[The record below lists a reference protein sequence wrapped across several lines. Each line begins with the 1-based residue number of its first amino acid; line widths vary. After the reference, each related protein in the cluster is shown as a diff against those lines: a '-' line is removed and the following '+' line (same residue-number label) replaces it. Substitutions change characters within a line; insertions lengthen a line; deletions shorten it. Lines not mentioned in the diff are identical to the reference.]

1 MTYVSRGLLGVTP
14 VEAHALLNAS
24 PMPRHKETDTVFKKW
39 YDKWHGNPWAILIT
53 LSLGFFMTL
62 LDLTIVN
69 IAIPDMGQDLDASLD
84 EILWVVNAY
93 TLALAVLM
101 ITAGRLGDLRGKRNL
116 FLAGVA
122 LFTLASLA
130 CGLARNPAQLIAF
143 RAVQGLGAALLMPQ
157 TLSIIAEVFPADR
170 RGAAMG
176 VWGVVAGVSGAL
188 GPIIGGAL
196 ITHLDWR
203 WIFFVNLP
211 LGVVVLGLAAAVIP
225 GSRRTVRHRFDTL
238 GVLLASG
245 TLFCLAFGLTEGQRY
260 DWNAW
265 IWSLFGAAAL
275 LFAAFLGHERGRQGD
290 DPLVPFSLFKDRNF
304 TLINFVGVT
313 VSFGIVG
320 MFLPLTIYLQSV
332 LGFSALKSGLVLLP
346 LALGSFVTAGPA
358 GVLAD
363 KIGGKFILMT
373 GLLAWTAA
381 LVWIVGAADV
391 GSSWTAVAFPLFLA
405 GLGAGCTFAP
415 MATEVMRNV
424 PAKLSGAASGVNNAL
439 RQVGSVLAGAV
450 VGAVLQAQLA
460 SSLTDQARQRA
471 GQLPAAYRDGFV
483 GGFSQAGTDVNARQ
497 AARLP
502 EGVPHDIA
510 DRMRALG
517 AQVFGHGFVHAMGP
531 AVLVSA
537 AVLLTGALTCLAVR
551 RHRGP
556 SANPHALPVY
566 EPELEEATS

>member
-1 MTYVSRGLLGVTP
+1 
-14 VEAHALLNAS
+14 
-24 PMPRHKETDTVFKKW
+24 MPRHKETDTVFKKW
-39 YDKWHGNPWAILIT
+39 HDKWHGNPWAILIT

-69 IAIPDMGQDLDASLD
+69 IAIPDMGQDLGASLD

-93 TLALAVLM
+93 TLALAVLL

-130 CGLARNPAQLIAF
+130 CGLARDPAQLIAF

-188 GPIIGGAL
+188 GPIIGGEL

-211 LGVVVLGLAAAVIP
+211 LGVVVLGLAVAIIP
-225 GSRRTVRHRFDTL
+225 GSRRTVGHRLDTL

-245 TLFCLAFGLTEGQRY
+245 ALFGLAFGLTEGQRY

-275 LFAAFLGHERGRQGD
+275 LFAAFLRHERGQQGD

-313 VSFGIVG
+313 VSFGVVG

-381 LVWIVGAADV
+381 LVWIVAAADV

-424 PAKLSGAASGVNNAL
+424 PARLSGAASGVNNAL

-450 VGAVLQAQLA
+450 VGAVLQARLA

-471 GQLPAAYRDGFV
+471 GQLPAAYREGFV

-502 EGVPHDIA
+502 KGVPHDIA

-517 AQVFGHGFVHAMGP
+517 GQVFGHGFVHAMGP

-537 AVLLTGALTCLAVR
+537 AVLLTGALACLAVR

-556 SANPHALPVY
+556 SANPHALPVH
-566 EPELEEATS
+566 EPALEEVTS

>member
-1 MTYVSRGLLGVTP
+1 M
-14 VEAHALLNAS
+14 
-24 PMPRHKETDTVFKKW
+24 FK
-39 YDKWHGNPWAILIT
+39 KWHGNPWAILVT

-93 TLALAVLM
+93 TLALAVLL
-101 ITAGRLGDLRGKRNL
+101 ITAGRLGDLRGKRTL
-116 FLAGVA
+116 FLAGVSV
-122 LFTLASLA
+122 FTLASLA
-130 CGLARNPAQLIAF
+130 CGLAQNPPQLIAF

-176 VWGVVAGVSGAL
+176 VWGAVAGISGAL
-188 GPIIGGAL
+188 GPIVGGAL

-203 WIFFVNLP
+203 WIFYVNLP
-211 LGVVVLGLAAAVIP
+211 LGAVVLLLAVAIIP
-225 GSRRTVRHRFDTL
+225 GSRRSVRHRFDTV
-238 GVLLASG
+238 GVLLASSA
-245 TLFCLAFGLTEGQRY
+245 LFCLAFALTEGQRY
-260 DWNAW
+260 DWNGW
-265 IWSLFGAAAL
+265 IWTLLGAAAV
-275 LFAAFLGHERGRQGD
+275 LFAWFLLHERGRQDG
-290 DPLVPFSLFKDRNF
+290 DPLVPFSLFRDRSF

-313 VSFGIVG
+313 VSFGVIG

-346 LALGSFVTAGPA
+346 LALGSFVMAGPA

-363 KIGGKFILMT
+363 RIGGKYILMT
-373 GLLAWTAA
+373 GLLAWTGA
-381 LVWIVGAADV
+381 LVWIVTAADV
-391 GSSWTAVAFPLFLA
+391 GSGWTAVAFPLFLA

-424 PAKLSGAASGVNNAL
+424 PARLSGAASGVNNAL

-460 SSLTDQARQRA
+460 QSLTDQARRRA
-471 GQLPAAYRDGFV
+471 GALPAGYRDGFV
-483 GGFSQAGTDVNARQ
+483 AAFSRAETDVSAGQ
-497 AARLP
+497 TAPTPA
-502 EGVPHDIA
+502 GVPHDVA

-517 AQVFGHGFVHAMGP
+517 GQVYGHGFVDAMRP

-537 AVLLTGALTCLAVR
+537 AVLLTGALACLAVA

-566 EPELEEATS
+566 EPEPTELEEASS

>member
-1 MTYVSRGLLGVTP
+1 M
-14 VEAHALLNAS
+14 
-24 PMPRHKETDTVFKKW
+24 FK
-39 YDKWHGNPWAILIT
+39 KWHGNPWAILIT

-69 IAIPDMGQDLDASLD
+69 IAIPDLGEDLDASLD

-93 TLALAVLM
+93 TLALAVLL

-116 FLAGVA
+116 FMSGVA
-122 LFTLASLA
+122 LFTVASLA
-130 CGLARNPAQLIAF
+130 CGLAQDPAQLIAF

-170 RGAAMG
+170 RGVAMG
-176 VWGVVAGVSGAL
+176 VWGGVAGISGAL

-203 WIFFVNLP
+203 WIFYVNLP
-211 LGVVVLGLAAAVIP
+211 LGVLVLALAAAIIP
-225 GSRRTVRHRFDTL
+225 GGQRRTVRHRFDTL
-238 GVLLASG
+238 GVVLASAA
-245 TLFCLAFGLTEGQRY
+245 LFLLAFGLTEGQRY
-260 DWNAW
+260 DWNGGILA
-265 IWSLFGAAAL
+265 LFGAAAA
-275 LFAAFLGHERGRQGD
+275 LFAGFLLHERRRQAD
-290 DPLVPFSLFKDRNF
+290 EPLVPFSLFKDRSF
-304 TLINFVGVT
+304 TLLNFVGIT
-313 VSFGIVG
+313 VSFGVIG

-358 GVLAD
+358 GVLSD
-363 KIGGKFILMT
+363 KVGGKYILMT
-373 GLLAWTAA
+373 GLLAWAA
-381 LVWIVGAADV
+381 SLIWIVAAVDT

-424 PAKLSGAASGVNNAL
+424 PARLSGAASGVNNAL
-439 RQVGSVLAGAV
+439 RQVGSVLAGAL

-460 SSLTDQARQRA
+460 DSLSDQARQRA

-483 GGFSQAGTDVNARQ
+483 DAFSHAGSDVNARQ
-497 AARLP
+497 SGGVPA
-502 EGVPHDIA
+502 GVPHDVA
-510 DRMRALG
+510 DRMSALG
-517 AQVFGHGFVHAMGP
+517 GQVFGHGFVDAMGP

-537 AVLLTGALTCLAVR
+537 AALLAGALACLAVR

>member
-1 MTYVSRGLLGVTP
+1 M
-14 VEAHALLNAS
+14 
-24 PMPRHKETDTVFKKW
+24 FKKW
-39 YDKWHGNPWAILIT
+39 HDKWHGNPWAILIT

-122 LFTLASLA
+122 VFTLASLA
-130 CGLARNPAQLIAF
+130 CGLAQHPAQLIAF

-176 VWGVVAGVSGAL
+176 IWGVVAGVSGAL

-275 LFAAFLGHERGRQGD
+275 LFAAFLGHERGQQGH

-346 LALGSFVTAGPA
+346 LALGSFVMAGPA

-381 LVWIVGAADV
+381 LVWIVAAADV

-460 SSLTDQARQRA
+460 SSLTDQARERA

-483 GGFSQAGTDVNARQ
+483 GGFSQAGTEVNARQ

-510 DRMRALG
+510 ERMRALG
-517 AQVFGHGFVHAMGP
+517 AQVFGHGFVHAMDP

-566 EPELEEATS
+566 APELEEATS

>member
-1 MTYVSRGLLGVTP
+1 M
-14 VEAHALLNAS
+14 
-24 PMPRHKETDTVFKKW
+24 FK
-39 YDKWHGNPWAILIT
+39 KWHGNPWAILVT

-69 IAIPDMGQDLDASLD
+69 IAIPDLGQDLGASLD

-93 TLALAVLM
+93 SLALAVLL

-116 FLAGVA
+116 FLAGVV

-130 CGLARNPAQLIAF
+130 CGLAQNPPQLIAF

-176 VWGVVAGVSGAL
+176 VWGAVAGISGAL
-188 GPIIGGAL
+188 GPIVGGAL
-196 ITHLDWR
+196 ITHFDWR
-203 WIFFVNLP
+203 WIFYVNLP
-211 LGVVVLGLAAAVIP
+211 LGAVVLLLGVTILP
-225 GSRRTVRHRFDTL
+225 GSRRPVRHRFDTA

-245 TLFCLAFGLTEGQRY
+245 ALFCLAFALTEGQRY
-260 DWNAW
+260 AWNGW
-265 IWSLFGAAAL
+265 ILALFGAAAL
-275 LFAAFLGHERGRQGD
+275 LFAGFLLHERGQQDG
-290 DPLVPFSLFKDRNF
+290 DPLVPFSLFRDRGF

-313 VSFGIVG
+313 VSFGVIG

-346 LALGSFVTAGPA
+346 LALGSFVMAGPA

-363 KIGGKFILMT
+363 RIGGKYILMT

-381 LVWIVGAADV
+381 LVWIVTAADV

-424 PAKLSGAASGVNNAL
+424 PVRLSGAASGVNNAL

-460 SSLTDQARQRA
+460 QSLTDQARQRA
-471 GQLPAAYRDGFV
+471 GQLPAHYRAGFV
-483 GGFSQAGTDVNARQ
+483 DAFSRAETDVSARQ
-497 AARLP
+497 TAPVPA
-502 EGVPHDIA
+502 GVPHDVA

-517 AQVFGHGFVHAMGP
+517 SQVFGHGFVDAMGP

-537 AVLLTGALTCLAVR
+537 AVLFTGALACLAVAR
-551 RHRGP
+551 NRGP

-566 EPELEEATS
+566 EPDLPAMEEAGS

>member
-1 MTYVSRGLLGVTP
+1 MFR
-14 VEAHALLNAS
+14 
-24 PMPRHKETDTVFKKW
+24 
-39 YDKWHGNPWAILIT
+39 KWHGNPWAILLT

-93 TLALAVLM
+93 TLALAVLL
-101 ITAGRLGDLRGKRNL
+101 ITAGRLGDLRGKRTL
-116 FLAGVA
+116 FIAGVA

-130 CGLARNPAQLIAF
+130 CGLAQDPAQLIAF

-170 RGAAMG
+170 RGVAMG
-176 VWGVVAGVSGAL
+176 VWGAVAGISGAL

-211 LGVVVLGLAAAVIP
+211 LGVIVLVLAVALIP
-225 GSRRTVRHRFDTL
+225 GSRRTVRHRFDTF
-238 GVLLASG
+238 GVLLASSA
-245 TLFCLAFGLTEGQRY
+245 LFCLAFALTEGERY
-260 DWNAW
+260 DWNGW
-265 IWSLFGAAAL
+265 ILALFGAAAL
-275 LFAAFLGHERGRQGD
+275 LFAGFLGHERGRQND
-290 DPLVPFSLFKDRNF
+290 DPLVPFSLFKDRDF
-304 TLINFVGVT
+304 TLVNFVGVT
-313 VSFGIVG
+313 VSFGVIG

-346 LALGSFVTAGPA
+346 LALGSFVMAGPA

-363 KIGGKFILMT
+363 RIGGKYILLT
-373 GLLAWTAA
+373 GLLAWAAA
-381 LVWIVGAADV
+381 LVWIVAAADV
-391 GSSWTAVAFPLFLA
+391 GASWPAVALPLFLA

-450 VGAVLQAQLA
+450 VGAVLQARLA
-460 SSLTDQARQRA
+460 SSLTDQAQQRA
-471 GQLPAAYRDGFV
+471 GRLPAPYRDGFV
-483 GGFSQAGTDVNARQ
+483 AAFAGAEPDVNARQ
-497 AARLP
+497 AGGVP
-502 EGVPHDIA
+502 SGVPHDVA
-510 DRMRALG
+510 DRMRELG
-517 AQVFGHGFVHAMGP
+517 GQVFGHGFVDAMGP

-537 AVLLTGALTCLAVR
+537 AALLTGALACLALR

-556 SANPHALPVY
+556 SANPHALPVHA
-566 EPELEEATS
+566 PELEEATS

>member
-1 MTYVSRGLLGVTP
+1 M
-14 VEAHALLNAS
+14 
-24 PMPRHKETDTVFKKW
+24 FKKW
-39 YDKWHGNPWAILIT
+39 HDTWHGNPWAILIT

-130 CGLARNPAQLIAF
+130 CGLAQNPAQLIAF
-143 RAVQGLGAALLMPQ
+143 RAVQGLSAALLMPQ

-176 VWGVVAGVSGAL
+176 IWGVVAGVSGAL

-275 LFAAFLGHERGRQGD
+275 LFAAFLGHERGQQGD

-313 VSFGIVG
+313 VSFGVVG

-556 SANPHALPVY
+556 SANPHALPVH
-566 EPELEEATS
+566 EPALEEATS

>member
-1 MTYVSRGLLGVTP
+1 
-14 VEAHALLNAS
+14 
-24 PMPRHKETDTVFKKW
+24 MPRHKETDTVFKKW
-39 YDKWHGNPWAILIT
+39 HDKWHGNPWAILIT

-93 TLALAVLM
+93 TLALAVLL

-130 CGLARNPAQLIAF
+130 CGLARDPAQLIAF

-188 GPIIGGAL
+188 GPIIGGEL

-211 LGVVVLGLAAAVIP
+211 LGVVVLGLAVAIIP
-225 GSRRTVRHRFDTL
+225 GSRRTVGHRLDTL

-245 TLFCLAFGLTEGQRY
+245 ALFGLAFGLTEGQRY

-275 LFAAFLGHERGRQGD
+275 LFAAFLRHERGQQGD

-313 VSFGIVG
+313 VSFGVVG

-381 LVWIVGAADV
+381 LVWIVAAADV

-424 PAKLSGAASGVNNAL
+424 PARLSGAASGVNNAL

-450 VGAVLQAQLA
+450 VGAVLQARLA

-471 GQLPAAYRDGFV
+471 GQLPAAYREGFV

-502 EGVPHDIA
+502 KGVPHDIA

-517 AQVFGHGFVHAMGP
+517 GQVFGHGFVHAMGP

-537 AVLLTGALTCLAVR
+537 TVLLTGALACLAVR

-556 SANPHALPVY
+556 SANPHALPVH
-566 EPELEEATS
+566 EPALEEVTS

>member
-1 MTYVSRGLLGVTP
+1 M
-14 VEAHALLNAS
+14 
-24 PMPRHKETDTVFKKW
+24 FKKW
-39 YDKWHGNPWAILIT
+39 HDKWHGNPWAILIT

-130 CGLARNPAQLIAF
+130 CGLAQNPAQLIAF

-176 VWGVVAGVSGAL
+176 IWGVVAGVSGAL

-275 LFAAFLGHERGRQGD
+275 LFAAFLGHERGQQGD

-313 VSFGIVG
+313 VSFGVVG

-332 LGFSALKSGLVLLP
+332 LGYSALKSGLVLLP

-363 KIGGKFILMT
+363 RIGGKFILMT

-381 LVWIVGAADV
+381 LVWIVAAADV

-450 VGAVLQAQLA
+450 VGAVLQARLA

-510 DRMRALG
+510 ERMRALG

-537 AVLLTGALTCLAVR
+537 AVLLTGALACLAVR

-566 EPELEEATS
+566 APELEEATS

>member
-1 MTYVSRGLLGVTP
+1 
-14 VEAHALLNAS
+14 
-24 PMPRHKETDTVFKKW
+24 MPRHKETDTVFKKW
-39 YDKWHGNPWAILIT
+39 HDKWHGNPWAILIT

-130 CGLARNPAQLIAF
+130 CGLARDPAQLIAF

-188 GPIIGGAL
+188 GPIIGGEL

-211 LGVVVLGLAAAVIP
+211 LGVVVLGLAVAIIP
-225 GSRRTVRHRFDTL
+225 GSRRTVGHRLDTL

-245 TLFCLAFGLTEGQRY
+245 ALFGLAFGLTEGQRY

-275 LFAAFLGHERGRQGD
+275 LFAAFLRHERGQQGD

-313 VSFGIVG
+313 VSFGVVG

-381 LVWIVGAADV
+381 LVWIVAAADV

-424 PAKLSGAASGVNNAL
+424 PARLSGAASGVNNAL

-450 VGAVLQAQLA
+450 VGAVLQARLA

-471 GQLPAAYRDGFV
+471 GQLPAAYREGFV

-502 EGVPHDIA
+502 KGVPHDIA

-517 AQVFGHGFVHAMGP
+517 GQVFGHGFVHAMGP

-537 AVLLTGALTCLAVR
+537 AVLLTGALACLAVR

-556 SANPHALPVY
+556 SANPHALPVH
-566 EPELEEATS
+566 EPALEEVTS

>member
-1 MTYVSRGLLGVTP
+1 M
-14 VEAHALLNAS
+14 
-24 PMPRHKETDTVFKKW
+24 FKKW
-39 YDKWHGNPWAILIT
+39 HDTWHGNPWAILIT

-211 LGVVVLGLAAAVIP
+211 LGVVVLGLAAAIIP

-245 TLFCLAFGLTEGQRY
+245 ALFCLAFGLTEGQRY

-275 LFAAFLGHERGRQGD
+275 LFAAFLGHERGQQGD
-290 DPLVPFSLFKDRNF
+290 EPLVPFSLFKDRNF

-332 LGFSALKSGLVLLP
+332 LGYSALKSGLVLLP

-381 LVWIVGAADV
+381 LVWIVAAADV

-450 VGAVLQAQLA
+450 VGAVLQARLA

-502 EGVPHDIA
+502 EGLPHDIA
-510 DRMRALG
+510 ERMRALG
-517 AQVFGHGFVHAMGP
+517 AQVFGHGFVHAVGP

-556 SANPHALPVY
+556 SANPHALPVF
-566 EPELEEATS
+566 EPELEKATS

>member
-1 MTYVSRGLLGVTP
+1 
-14 VEAHALLNAS
+14 
-24 PMPRHKETDTVFKKW
+24 MPRHKETRIVFK
-39 YDKWHGNPWAILIT
+39 KWHGNPWAILVT

-69 IAIPDMGQDLDASLD
+69 IAIPDMAQDLGASLD

-93 TLALAVLM
+93 TLALAVLL

-116 FLAGVA
+116 FVAGVA

-130 CGLARNPAQLIAF
+130 CGLAQNPAQLIAF

-176 VWGVVAGVSGAL
+176 VWGAVAGISGAL

-196 ITHLDWR
+196 ITRLDWR
-203 WIFFVNLP
+203 WIFYVNLP
-211 LGVVVLGLAAAVIP
+211 LGVLVLVLALAIIP
-225 GSRRTVRHRFDTL
+225 GSRRPVRHRFDTF

-245 TLFCLAFGLTEGQRY
+245 ALFCLAFGLTEGQRY
-260 DWNAW
+260 DWNGW
-265 IWSLFGAAAL
+265 IYSLFGAAAA
-275 LFAAFLGHERGRQGD
+275 LFAAFLAHERGLQTR

-304 TLINFVGVT
+304 TVINFVGVT
-313 VSFGIVG
+313 VSFGVIG

-332 LGFSALKSGLVLLP
+332 LGFSALKAGLVMLP
-346 LALGSFVTAGPA
+346 LALGSFVMAGPA

-363 KIGGKFILMT
+363 KLGGKYILMT
-373 GLLAWTAA
+373 GLLAWAAA
-381 LVWIVGAADV
+381 LVWIVAAADA
-391 GSSWTAVAFPLFLA
+391 GSSWTTVAFPLFLA

-424 PAKLSGAASGVNNAL
+424 PARLSGAASGVNNAL

-450 VGAVLQAQLA
+450 VGAVLQARLA
-460 SSLTDQARQRA
+460 HTLTDQARQRA
-471 GQLPAAYRDGFV
+471 GQLPAGYRDGFV
-483 GGFSQAGTDVNARQ
+483 AAFSRAGSDVSARQ
-497 AARLP
+497 TTGTPA
-502 EGVPHDIA
+502 GVPHDIA
-510 DRMRALG
+510 DRMRELG
-517 AQVFGHGFVHAMGP
+517 GQVFGHGFVDAMGP

-537 AVLLTGALTCLAVR
+537 GVLATGALACLAVR
-551 RHRGP
+551 RHHGP

>member
-1 MTYVSRGLLGVTP
+1 M
-14 VEAHALLNAS
+14 
-24 PMPRHKETDTVFKKW
+24 FKKW
-39 YDKWHGNPWAILIT
+39 HDKWHGNPWAILIT

-93 TLALAVLM
+93 TLALAVLL

-130 CGLARNPAQLIAF
+130 CGLARDPAQLIAF

-188 GPIIGGAL
+188 GPIIGGEL

-211 LGVVVLGLAAAVIP
+211 LGVVVLGLAVAIIP
-225 GSRRTVRHRFDTL
+225 GSRRTVGHRLDTL

-245 TLFCLAFGLTEGQRY
+245 ALFCLAFGLTEGQRY

-275 LFAAFLGHERGRQGD
+275 LFAAFLRHERGQQGD

-313 VSFGIVG
+313 VSFGVVG

-381 LVWIVGAADV
+381 LVWIVAATDV

-424 PAKLSGAASGVNNAL
+424 PARLSGAASGVNNAL

-450 VGAVLQAQLA
+450 VGAVLQARLA

-471 GQLPAAYRDGFV
+471 GQLPAAYREGFV

-502 EGVPHDIA
+502 KGVPHDIA

-517 AQVFGHGFVHAMGP
+517 GQVFGHGFVHAMGP

-537 AVLLTGALTCLAVR
+537 AVLLTGALACLAVR

-556 SANPHALPVY
+556 SANPHALPVH
-566 EPELEEATS
+566 EPALEEVTS